1 MSISREDVRRAHAR
15 IVTRIRRTPVLE
27 AEPAAFGTQRPVSLK
42 LDFLQHGGS
51 FKTRGAFNSLLSQPI
66 GDAGVI
72 AASGGNHGVSV
83 AVAAEALGVKATIFV
98 PEIASPAK
106 IEAIRE
112 HGADLVVT
120 GANYGDAAAACDL
133 YRQTSDALF
142 IHPFDQP
149 ATIAGQ
155 GTVGVEWERQAPDL
169 DTILLAVGGGGLAA
183 GMAAQYDGSVRIIG
197 VEPERAPT
205 LHAALARG
213 GPVDVEVGGIAAD
226 SLGARRIGDLCF
238 DICKRLLAGHV
249 LVSDDAIA
257 SAQRLLWRRFRIA
270 VEPGGA
276 AALAA
281 LLSGVYMP
289 GHNERVGVLLCGGN
303 VDLATL
309 AS

>member
-1 MSISREDVRRAHAR
+1 MPAWIAFRRKSWR
-15 IVTRIRRTPVLE
+15 FRCCRRR
-27 AEPAAFGTQRPVSLK
+27 GT
-42 LDFLQHGGS
+42 
-51 FKTRGAFNSLLSQPI
+51 
-66 GDAGVI
+66 
-72 AASGGNHGVSV
+72 
-83 AVAAEALGVKATIFV
+83 GVKATIFV
-98 PEIASPAK
+98 PRSRRPQRSRLFASS
-106 IEAIRE
+106 
-112 HGADLVVT
+112 ADLVVT

-133 YRQTSDALF
+133 YRQTSDAL
-142 IHPFDQP
+142 HSSVRP
-149 ATIAGQ
+149 ARDDCRAGH
-155 GTVGVEWERQAPDL
+155 VGVEWDVRRPISTHHSACG
-169 DTILLAVGGGGLAA
+169 GGGGLAA

-197 VEPERAPT
+197 VEPERAPHCT
-205 LHAALARG
+205 QRLTRG
-213 GPVDVEVGGIAAD
+213 GPVDGGRRHRCD
-226 SLGARRIGDLCF
+226 LLGARRIGDLCF

-270 VEPGGA
+270 VELEA